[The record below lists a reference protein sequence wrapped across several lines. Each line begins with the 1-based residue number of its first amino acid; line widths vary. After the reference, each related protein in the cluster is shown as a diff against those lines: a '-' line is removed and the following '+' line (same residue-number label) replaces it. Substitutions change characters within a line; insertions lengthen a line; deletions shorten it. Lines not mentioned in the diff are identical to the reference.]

1 MCLKSNLNEDDKGIE
16 TTIKKNKMQEE
27 AIIEKPSITKITN
40 FISGSSNIII
50 HEPQTNIQENII
62 IENNQEEN
70 FNNNNNEGN
79 HINYEEN
86 KIDNNIGDEGKLINN
101 YNEGKNELD
110 EKQNELEED
119 NKNEENELRKKKNE
133 LEEEQNELEDDEI
146 KNKKNELIEE
156 ENELEENEKK
166 NENNDI
172 IEKKNEFENEKIKDN
187 NEPTIEEKKN
197 ELIEEKNKFENEN
210 ITKTEKDEL
219 LPKDE
224 FSQEL
229 FKNINLIRENPQNFI
244 KMIEDSK
251 KYIIKENNNIKY
263 KSKVKVSLMT
273 GEPAFDEA
281 ITILKETIPMKKLI
295 YNPKLNI
302 PLPTTLEEIKDKNYF
317 INNIRN
323 LTKKG
328 IQITTF
334 WKDNIKDPLTSFILM
349 IVDDYKDKG
358 GKRKDILNPKMKS
371 IGICSTKIEH
381 NFVCYLAFSEE

>member
-1 MCLKSNLNEDDKGIE
+1 
-16 TTIKKNKMQEE
+16 
-27 AIIEKPSITKITN
+27 
-40 FISGSSNIII
+40 
-50 HEPQTNIQENII
+50 
-62 IENNQEEN
+62 
-70 FNNNNNEGN
+70 
-79 HINYEEN
+79 
-86 KIDNNIGDEGKLINN
+86 
-101 YNEGKNELD
+101 
-110 EKQNELEED
+110 
-119 NKNEENELRKKKNE
+119 
-133 LEEEQNELEDDEI
+133 
-146 KNKKNELIEE
+146 
-156 ENELEENEKK
+156 
-166 NENNDI
+166 
-172 IEKKNEFENEKIKDN
+172 
-187 NEPTIEEKKN
+187 
-197 ELIEEKNKFENEN
+197 
-210 ITKTEKDEL
+210 
-219 LPKDE
+219 
-224 FSQEL
+224 
-229 FKNINLIRENPQNFI
+229 
-244 KMIEDSK
+244 MIEDSK

-358 GKRKDILNPKMKS
+358 EKRKDILNPKMKS